1 MSAQVAPITAAE
13 YPEVLPL
20 IAAYQRFYEV
30 EPDEERNASFFRRF
44 VAADAAAPGSGE
56 AGSSSGSSSPG
67 SRAAGPGVLLGARL
81 PLAGSADAVGPLVG
95 YACLHW
101 RLDTVAAREV
111 VCLHDLYAVTEVRGT
126 GVGRAMLEASAEV
139 ARARGAAS
147 LVWSTAPE
155 NATAQRLYD
164 ATGAARST
172 WVEYELPI

>member
-1 MSAQVAPITAAE
+1 MSARIVPITDAE

-44 VAADAAAPGSGE
+44 VA
-56 AGSSSGSSSPG
+56 SGSSSSGGQSGG
-67 SRAAGPGVLLGARL
+67 SGTPGVLLGARL
-81 PLAGSADAVGPLVG
+81 RHDGDGAYGTDAAGPLVG

-101 RLDTVAAREV
+101 RLDTVSAKEV
-111 VCLHDLYAVTEVRGT
+111 VCLHDLYAVPEVRGT
-126 GVGRAMLEASAEV
+126 GVGRALLEASAEV

-147 LVWSTAPE
+147 LVWSTAPD